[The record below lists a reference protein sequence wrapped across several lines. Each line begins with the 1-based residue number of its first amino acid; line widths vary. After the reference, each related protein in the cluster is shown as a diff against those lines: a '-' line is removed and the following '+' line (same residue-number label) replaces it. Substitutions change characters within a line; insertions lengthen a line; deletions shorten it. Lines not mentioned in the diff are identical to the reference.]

1 MRNLSSSICGNRVV
15 RLLSVIGMLV
25 FANEFAVLPAQAA
38 GPGGVR
44 YFIKVGEVELSPAA
58 AKPQPSLS
66 EPAVVVPVEGDAALP
81 PPATPPPTPAAPPPA
96 ATAPPAAATLLTRD
110 EEKALAKEML
120 IAALRKRPEVTLEL
134 ATPLT
139 DISGVTAEVKRKG
152 LKAYEVGLRVLRLER
167 TVRPPTGGK
176 KFRLLEQDAKLSL
189 VGTTF
194 PEKLLALGGDG
205 ESTVQIEVGNQI
217 NQRQEREV
225 LEEALKDAIEQAV
238 KQGMAKL
245 SAPPG
250 KAPKGPPRKNPAKK

>member
-1 MRNLSSSICGNRVV
+1 
-15 RLLSVIGMLV
+15 MLV

-38 GPGGVR
+38 GPAGVR
-44 YFIKVGEVELSPAA
+44 YFIKVGDVELSPAA

-66 EPAVVVPVEGDAALP
+66 EPAAVAPVDGDVALP
-81 PPATPPPTPAAPPPA
+81 PPVTPPPA
-96 ATAPPAAATLLTRD
+96 AATAAPAAAAATLLTRD

-139 DISGVTAEVKRKG
+139 DIPGVTAEVKRKG

>member
-1 MRNLSSSICGNRVV
+1 
-15 RLLSVIGMLV
+15 MLV
-25 FANEFAVLPAQAA
+25 FANEIAVLPAQAA

-81 PPATPPPTPAAPPPA
+81 PPAPPPPTAAAPPPA
-96 ATAPPAAATLLTRD
+96 ATAPPAAVTLLTRD

>member
-1 MRNLSSSICGNRVV
+1 
-15 RLLSVIGMLV
+15 MLV

-81 PPATPPPTPAAPPPA
+81 PPALPPPTAAAPPPA
-96 ATAPPAAATLLTRD
+96 ATAPPAAATLLTRA

-139 DISGVTAEVKRKG
+139 DIPGVTAEVKRKG

-167 TVRPPTGGK
+167 TVRPPTSGK

-189 VGTTF
+189 VGLTF

>member
-1 MRNLSSSICGNRVV
+1 
-15 RLLSVIGMLV
+15 
-25 FANEFAVLPAQAA
+25 LP
-38 GPGGVR
+38 P
-44 YFIKVGEVELSPAA
+44 P
-58 AKPQPSLS
+58 
-66 EPAVVVPVEGDAALP
+66 ALP
-81 PPATPPPTPAAPPPA
+81 PPTAAAPPPA

-189 VGTTF
+189 VGSTF

>member
-1 MRNLSSSICGNRVV
+1 MG
-15 RLLSVIGMLV
+15 LLL
-25 FANEFAVLPAQAA
+25 FANDFAVLPARAA

-66 EPAVVVPVEGDAALP
+66 EPAVVAPVEGDAALP
-81 PPATPPPTPAAPPPA
+81 PPVMPPPAAATPPPAA
-96 ATAPPAAATLLTRD
+96 AAATLLTRD

-139 DISGVTAEVKRKG
+139 DIPGVTAEVKRKG

-189 VGTTF
+189 VGSTF

>member
-1 MRNLSSSICGNRVV
+1 MRNLSSLICGNRVV
-15 RLLSVIGMLV
+15 KLLSVIGLLV

-81 PPATPPPTPAAPPPA
+81 PPALPPPTAAAPPPA

>member
-15 RLLSVIGMLV
+15 RLVTVIGMLV

-38 GPGGVR
+38 GPAGVR
-44 YFIKVGEVELSPAA
+44 YFIKVGDVELSPAA

-66 EPAVVVPVEGDAALP
+66 EPAAVAPVDGDVALP
-81 PPATPPPTPAAPPPA
+81 PPVTPPPA
-96 ATAPPAAATLLTRD
+96 AATAAPAAAAATLLTRD

-139 DISGVTAEVKRKG
+139 DIPGVTAEVKRKG

-189 VGTTF
+189 VGSTF

>member
-1 MRNLSSSICGNRVV
+1 MRNLSSSICGNGVV
-15 RLLSVIGMLV
+15 RLVTVIGMLV

-38 GPGGVR
+38 APSGVR

-66 EPAVVVPVEGDAALP
+66 EPAAVAPVDGDAALP
-81 PPATPPPTPAAPPPA
+81 PPVTPAAATAPPA
-96 ATAPPAAATLLTRD
+96 VVTTPPAAATLLTRD

-139 DISGVTAEVKRKG
+139 DIPGVTAEVKRKG

-189 VGTTF
+189 VGSTF

-238 KQGMAKL
+238 KQGIAKL

>member
-15 RLLSVIGMLV
+15 RLVTVIGMFV

-38 GPGGVR
+38 GPAGLR

-66 EPAVVVPVEGDAALP
+66 EPAAVAPVDGDAALP
-81 PPATPPPTPAAPPPA
+81 PPVTPPPA
-96 ATAPPAAATLLTRD
+96 AATAAPAPATLLTRD

-139 DISGVTAEVKRKG
+139 DIPGVTAEVKRKG

-167 TVRPPTGGK
+167 TVRPPTNGK

-189 VGTTF
+189 VGSTF